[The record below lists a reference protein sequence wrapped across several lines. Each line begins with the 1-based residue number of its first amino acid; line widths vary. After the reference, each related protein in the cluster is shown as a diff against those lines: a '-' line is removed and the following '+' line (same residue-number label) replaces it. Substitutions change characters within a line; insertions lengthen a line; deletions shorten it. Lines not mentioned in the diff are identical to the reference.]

1 MKKTTCNHLS
11 AATYRYSVYRSGIK
25 LYESD
30 TARTRLLKYHV
41 SHTFIAVSYFSLVR
55 FYSGERARY
64 QQKSELII
72 LNIKIIAFNEL
83 PYESIITKNARFA
96 RNEARFL

>member
-55 FYSGERARY
+55 E
-64 QQKSELII
+64 
-72 LNIKIIAFNEL
+72 IAFIQANVQDI
-83 PYESIITKNARFA
+83 SKKAN
-96 RNEARFL
+96 

>member
-30 TARTRLLKYHV
+30 TARDY
-41 SHTFIAVSYFSLVR
+41 
-55 FYSGERARY
+55 
-64 QQKSELII
+64 
-72 LNIKIIAFNEL
+72 
-83 PYESIITKNARFA
+83 
-96 RNEARFL
+96 